1 MPVCGPKCGRKCRIL
16 HQRNEIPIL
25 LLIRAKYA
33 QLNVVQYS
41 DDVGSDVC
49 AMGDTGEYWIVVDC
63 HNQNAE

>member
-1 MPVCGPKCGRKCRIL
+1 
-16 HQRNEIPIL
+16 L